1 MWDDAETTAFF
12 AKFVTIHSKVLKEYK
27 LNLMKLAHTEG
38 QAPTRAL
45 LVEFP
50 DDAEARKIQD
60 QFMLGEDLMMA
71 PVLKSD
77 QTKRN
82 VYFPKGS
89 WTHYF
94 TKQRYDFPN
103 TGSLVKGMEAPIG
116 TPLVFVKSD
125 SPLLRTIIKDVQ
137 QILQ

>member
-1 MWDDAETTAFF
+1 MWDDPETTAFF

-27 LNLMKLAHTEG
+27 RNLMSLAHTEG

-71 PVLKSD
+71 PVFKNR
-77 QTKRN
+77 QRKRN
-82 VYFPKGS
+82 AYFPKGS

-103 TGSLVKGMEAPIG
+103 GGQLVKDMQAPIG
-116 TPLVFVKSD
+116 TPLVFVKTD
-125 SPLLRTIIKDVQ
+125 SPLMSSIIEYEVE
-137 QILQ
+137 ILE